1 MALDRPLEPPA
12 VDTLTHPPSLQSL
25 TIADRSVWVLDQAV
39 PRNIV
44 ETLYADLST
53 RTFTFTNQDSEATE
67 FANHLI
73 HQGELADENPNTI
86 GRVVEAAQA
95 LIHKLGHPTFP
106 LERVYVTTALF
117 GDYQHVHR
125 DGDVWTA
132 LYFVNPVW
140 HTDWG
145 GELLLYHD
153 DNASIST
160 AVAPRCGRLVIF
172 DGMLNHRA
180 GVPSKYCP
188 IARLALVIK
197 FLRS

>member
-1 MALDRPLEPPA
+1 MPLDQPLEPPTI
-12 VDTLTHPPSLQSL
+12 DPLNLPPALQSL
-25 TIADRSVWVLDQAV
+25 TIADRSVWVCDRAV
-39 PRNIV
+39 PRNVV
-44 ETLYADLST
+44 EALYADLST
-53 RTFTFTNQDSEATE
+53 RSFTFTNQDSAATE
-67 FANHLI
+67 FVSHLI
-73 HQGELADENPNTI
+73 HQGELADENPRTI
-86 GRVVEAAQA
+86 GVVVKAVLDLLHQ
-95 LIHKLGHPTFP
+95 LGQPTFP

-132 LYFVNPVW
+132 VFFVNPVW

-153 DNASIST
+153 ENASIST
-160 AVAPRCGRLVIF
+160 AVAPRSGRLVMF
-172 DGMLNHRA
+172 DGMLSHRA

-188 IARLALVIK
+188 VARLALVIK